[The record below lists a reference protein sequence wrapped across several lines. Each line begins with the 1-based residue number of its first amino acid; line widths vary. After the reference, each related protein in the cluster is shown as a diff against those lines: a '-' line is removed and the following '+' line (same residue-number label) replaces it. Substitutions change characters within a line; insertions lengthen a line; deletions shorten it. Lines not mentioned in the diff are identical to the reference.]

1 MFDEFEDYGET
12 PIISQEEQE
21 QMDKIKHKLA
31 VANWMAI
38 KTNGIDA
45 QSHIDDIS
53 LKEII
58 TETMQYFED
67 LEEYEKC
74 ADLKKALDQL

>member
-12 PIISQEEQE
+12 PIISQEQQE

-38 KTNGIDA
+38 KTNGIDV
-45 QSHIDDIS
+45 QSHVDDIS

-74 ADLKKALDQL
+74 ADLKKALDKL